1 MLTET
6 TPLWSWGG
14 PALSSGFAW
23 QTTASRPNGPTPGRQ
38 PRRAVPPL
46 RREVPGERP
55 RGTSPERYGD
65 LPHRPRRD
73 PARAAAVVA
82 LTDYLA
88 AVGNALRT
96 EGLQTTH
103 SRVEPGPI
111 LHARLTAVPGG
122 PAGDRPARVTLAWAE
137 DTGWSV
143 THSRLRGT
151 ASPWRYLHS
160 RLVPAPAAVAA
171 FVTLVITDTEDLAM
185 LYPAQFRRHTEP
197 VRLVLDAL
205 AGQGFTAPQV
215 PTDPFDQHPE
225 SP

>member
-6 TPLWSWGG
+6 TPRWSWGG
-14 PALSSGFAW
+14 PSPSSGFAW
-23 QTTASRPNGPTPGRQ
+23 RTSASRPEGPTPDHG
-38 PRRAVPPL
+38 RAVRPS
-46 RREVPGERP
+46 RRESHGDRPHVTPSER
-55 RGTSPERYGD
+55 SGD
-65 LPHRPRRD
+65 PPPRPRRD

-88 AVGNALRT
+88 AVANALRA
-96 EGLQTTH
+96 EGFQTTH

-111 LHARLTAVPGG
+111 LHARLTAVPSG

-205 AGQGFTAPQV
+205 AEHGCTAPQV
-215 PTDPFDQHPE
+215 STDPFDHPE
-225 SP
+225 SR